1 MTFYA
6 RILELHPEYE
16 GMRAA
21 DLAAQGM
28 ACPAERSAEL
38 LGNDGAFCEMENKT
52 PGRCMKC
59 QMNFLTAEV
68 PGCERAGAGWR
79 SHDREAGNRTGWFR
93 AAGAIDNCG
102 HTVQYWNERICE

>member
-38 LGNDGAFCEMENKT
+38 LGNDGAFCEMENRT
-52 PGRCMKC
+52 PGRCMKG
-59 QMNFLTAEV
+59 QMTAAV
-68 PGCERAGAGWR
+68 PEM
-79 SHDREAGNRTGWFR
+79 GN
-93 AAGAIDNCG
+93 CS
-102 HTVQYWNERICE
+102 

>member
-38 LGNDGAFCEMENKT
+38 LGM
-52 PGRCMKC
+52 
-59 QMNFLTAEV
+59 TA
-68 PGCERAGAGWR
+68 R
-79 SHDREAGNRTGWFR
+79 SAKWKIKRR
-93 AAGAIDNCG
+93 AAA
-102 HTVQYWNERICE
+102 

>member
-28 ACPAERSAEL
+28 ACPVERSAEL
-38 LGNDGAFCEMENKT
+38 LGNDGAFCEMENRT

-68 PGCERAGAGWR
+68 PGCERGATAG
-79 SHDREAGNRTGWFR
+79 EAGRGSER
-93 AAGAIDNCG
+93 AGPGGASDRPHG
-102 HTVQYWNERICE
+102 FA